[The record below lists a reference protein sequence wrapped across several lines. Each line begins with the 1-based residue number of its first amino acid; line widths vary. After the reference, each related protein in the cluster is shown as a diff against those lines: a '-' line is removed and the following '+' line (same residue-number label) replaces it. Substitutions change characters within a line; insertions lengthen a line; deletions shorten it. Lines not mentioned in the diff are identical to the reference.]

1 MISTDAV
8 LEIYMDDKSPENLE
22 RLVSQYGYLRTRA
35 ARKFCRPGL
44 DRADLEQIA
53 AIGLLKACRRYTS
66 EAQTP
71 FEAFAWLL
79 VVGELMHFV
88 RDHERA
94 VRAPRGI
101 RSLERKV
108 HAAAEQLTAD
118 LRRTP
123 SRSEIAHYAGV
134 SARDVDDVHVY
145 NERALAHSLD
155 ALEPHQVPWTQD
167 HGSLEDAIVLR
178 AALRRLTDVE
188 RRIILAMYGRGYN
201 QGEIAQ
207 RLGYSRR
214 HICRL
219 HRSALQKLQADIVT
233 ES

>member
-8 LEIYMDDKSPENLE
+8 LEIYMDDRSSENLE
-22 RLVSQYGYLRTRA
+22 RLVAQYSYLRTRA
-35 ARKFCRPGL
+35 GRKFYRPGL

-53 AIGLLKACRRYTS
+53 AIGLLKACQRYTT
-66 EAQTP
+66 EAHTP

-79 VVGELMHFV
+79 IVGELMHFV

-94 VRAPRGI
+94 VRAPRAI

-123 SRSEIAHYAGV
+123 SRDEIAKYAGI
-134 SARDVDDVHVY
+134 STRDVDDVHIY
-145 NERALAHSLD
+145 TERALAHSLD
-155 ALEPHQVPWTQD
+155 ALEPHQIPWTHD
-167 HGSLEDAIVLR
+167 HGSLEDSIVLR
-178 AALRRLTDVE
+178 AALRRLTDIE

-214 HICRL
+214 HVCRL
-219 HRSALQKLQADIVT
+219 HRSALQKLQSVIVT
-233 ES
+233 AH